1 MANNRSST
9 GAALGLQRVA
19 RPFMGIAAL
28 VLAGIV
34 APLPAAQ
41 AASSYSFAGLPWG
54 ASPREARAV
63 LRKRGF
69 KLSRQRVG
77 PMTEYV
83 RMNAWLD
90 IRKVDRG
97 KRMTA
102 RGVYLGQRVEV
113 DLVFG
118 FNDRLERV
126 NLRTPLWDGTP
137 KGAKRMTRAAERLV
151 ARLERRFGSAAKKVR
166 PFGFTDTANWGRA
179 SDGSRME
186 MYIRGTKGFMFFPKY
201 KTSMNV
207 NFWNPKFQ
215 GSPPAMAAR
224 QDPNAA
230 LMLDAETDR

>member
-1 MANNRSST
+1 MASRESSRGMWT
-9 GAALGLQRVA
+9 AIVSTIGGVIGLVGFGTA
-19 RPFMGIAAL
+19 
-28 VLAGIV
+28 VLAGGPYTFIG
-34 APLPAAQ
+34 LEWG
-41 AASSYSFAGLPWG
+41 SSP
-54 ASPREARAV
+54 EQVNKV
-63 LRKRGF
+63 LRARGF
-69 KLSRQRVG
+69 KVSKPRTG
-77 PMTEYV
+77 PATEYV

-126 NLRTPLWDGTP
+126 NLRTPIWDGTP

-151 ARLERRFGSAAKKVR
+151 ARLERRFGAAAKKVR

-179 SDGSRME
+179 SDGSNME

-215 GSPPAMAAR
+215 ASPPAMAAR
-224 QDPNAA
+224 QDRNAA
-230 LMLDAETDR
+230 LMLDAETNR